1 MDFPFL
7 FETARTLSSGI
18 PLTLVLAVLSVSLG
32 IVLAVLLAS
41 MRLWG
46 PRWLSL
52 FARAYVFVF
61 RGTPLLVQMFLIY
74 YGLGQFEAVRHS
86 FLWPV
91 LREPFWCAI
100 LSLSLNTGAY
110 GSEIVRGAFLA
121 VPFGQIEAAKACGMS
136 TTLAFRRIL
145 LPQAVRLALPAY
157 GTELILLVKA
167 TSLTSIITLMEITG
181 VAARLISETY
191 RVVEVFVVAGALYLA
206 INFVLTRIVAFAEH
220 RLTAHLRARPATR
233 GVAAGDAEAEDVVI
247 SGERA

>member
-1 MDFPFL
+1 MDFPFFL
-7 FETARTLSSGI
+7 ETAQTLAAGVPS
-18 PLTLVLAVLSVSLG
+18 TLILGLLSTAFG
-32 IVLAVLLAS
+32 IVLAIGLAVL
-41 MRLWG
+41 RLWG
-46 PRWLSL
+46 PRWSSL
-52 FARAYVFVF
+52 LARGYVFVF

-136 TTLAFRRIL
+136 TSLAFRRIL
-145 LPQAVRLALPAY
+145 LPQAVRHALPAY
-157 GTELILLVKA
+157 GNELILLVKA
-167 TSLTSIITLMEITG
+167 TSLASVITLMEITG

-191 RVVEVFVVAGALYLA
+191 RVVEVFIVAGAYYLV

-220 RLTAHLRARPATR
+220 RLTAHLRARPATGR
-233 GVAAGDAEAEDVVI
+233 ATAAAPDDVVPLAP
-247 SGERA
+247 GDRA